1 MLLKNM
7 HDYTQWLNSATD
19 CEGDNDLVPA
29 LYAELKRI
37 AAGKVALER
46 GGHTLNTTA
55 LVHEA
60 WLRIEKSAPAEWRDR
75 GQFFA
80 AMSEAMRRILVD
92 AARRR
97 IAAKRGGRQEDLSH
111 EELELHGSVVDERLL
126 EVHEVLDRLEA
137 EDEIKAQIVKL
148 RFFSGMSNEEI
159 ASLLDINEKTVRRH
173 WALAKIWLFRV
184 IGQSG

>member
-1 MLLKNM
+1 M
-7 HDYTQWLNSATD
+7 HDYTQWLNSTR
-19 CEGDNDLVPA
+19 GSTSDNDLVPA

-46 GGHTLNTTA
+46 DWHTLNTTA

-60 WLRIEKSAPAEWRDR
+60 WLRIEKSAPVEWRDR
-75 GQFFA
+75 GQFFG
-80 AMSEAMRRILVD
+80 AMAEAMRRILVD

-97 IAAKRGGRQEDLSH
+97 IAAKRGGGAEDIPL
-111 EELELHGSVVDERLL
+111 EELDLHGSVVDERLM
-126 EVHEVLDRLEA
+126 EVHVVLDRLEA

-148 RFFSGMSNEEI
+148 RFFSGMSNDEI

-173 WALAKIWLFRV
+173 WALAKIWLFRA
-184 IGQSG
+184 IGQSD